1 MSWLAR
7 SIANSL
13 RLDEVEDVPGA
24 EDRAPHDTVPEED
37 PPGADRRSSGDCHS
51 SCGGDDEIDG
61 GDNRR
66 GVKEDLSELK
76 DSLARQFWG
85 VASFLAPPPPPPP
98 PPPSILRS
106 GVGDREGEE
115 LVEQGGGEPCKF
127 GPLEDFYTDVVD
139 CAIGVSEEVL
149 AFARDIAHHP
159 ETWLDF
165 PFSEEDEFDDFD
177 ISDAQYKHALAV
189 EHLAPRLAALRIEL
203 CPVHMSESYFWMVY
217 FVLLHSRLSKHD
229 ADLLT
234 SSQLV
239 QARIMWMYELEKR
252 TKELSGLVVST
263 EPSDSV
269 HQNFIMHSDEY
280 MHARPE
286 YISEPENEIEKNSVN
301 ETKFVDKSVI
311 KEDLT
316 PKLQEKEMI
325 LSSVIAKGGDHVDD
339 KDDDD
344 DWLKDMSDFIG
355 YSDKSV
361 KGNEEDIS
369 FSDLED
375 DLDHTIP
382 VRYEIVTS
390 EENS

>member
-13 RLDEVEDVPGA
+13 RLDEIEDVPA
-24 EDRAPHDTVPEED
+24 EEDRAPHDTD
-37 PPGADRRSSGDCHS
+37 SRSSGDGHS
-51 SCGGDDEIDG
+51 SCGGEDEIDG

-98 PPPSILRS
+98 PPLSIRRS

-115 LVEQGGGEPCKF
+115 LVEHGGGEPDKF
-127 GPLEDFYTDVVD
+127 GPSEDFYTDVVG

-203 CPVHMSESYFWMVY
+203 CPVHMSEGYFWMVY

-229 ADLLT
+229 ASLLS

-239 QARIMWMYELEKR
+239 QARIMWMHELEKR
-252 TKELSGLVVST
+252 SKDLSGLVLST

-269 HQNFIMHSDEY
+269 HQNYIMNSDQDD
-280 MHARPE
+280 ARPE
-286 YISEPENEIEKNSVN
+286 YISEPENEIEKNLFD
-301 ETKFVDKSVI
+301 EIKFVDKSVI

-316 PKLQEKEMI
+316 PELQEKEMI
-325 LSSVIAKGGDHVDD
+325 LSSVIAEGDDHVND
-339 KDDDD
+339 KDDNDD

-382 VRYEIVTS
+382 VKYKIVTS
-390 EENS
+390 EGNS